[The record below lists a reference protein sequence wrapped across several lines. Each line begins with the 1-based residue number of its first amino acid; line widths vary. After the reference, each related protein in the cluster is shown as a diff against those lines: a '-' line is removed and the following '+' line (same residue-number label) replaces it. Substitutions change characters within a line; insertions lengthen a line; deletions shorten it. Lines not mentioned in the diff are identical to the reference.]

1 MAKADQISQVT
12 PKQLEV
18 LKVIARFEAKQCYS
32 ATIGEVAEKLGTSRT
47 TVFEHIAALRE
58 KGLVT
63 RSKGKARSSRLT
75 DQANRLLEQI
85 EDRYIEDVPAED
97 HKAGLNGIP
106 LVGRVAAGEPIE
118 AIENVEDVTLRS
130 VFGSG
135 DDIFALE
142 VVGDS
147 MIDEGIF
154 SGDRVICQKART
166 AANGQLVVAIVDDDS
181 ATLKRFYKEAN
192 RVRLQ
197 PANEAYD
204 PIYSDNC
211 RIEGIVLG
219 LLKEF

>member
-1 MAKADQISQVT
+1 MGKTEQLSQVT

-18 LKVIARFEAKQCYS
+18 LKEIARFEARRCYS

-75 DQANRLLEQI
+75 KPANRLLEQI
-85 EDRYIEDVPAED
+85 EDRDILPEFADDGDVDP
-97 HKAGLNGIP
+97 GGIP

-118 AIENVEDVTLRS
+118 AIENVESFTLKS
-130 VFGSG
+130 LFGSD

-154 SGDRVICQKART
+154 SGDRVICKKAKT
-166 AANGQLVVAIVDDDS
+166 AANGQMVVAIVDDES
-181 ATLKRFYKEAN
+181 ATLKRFYKEAD

-197 PANEAYD
+197 PANDAYD

-211 RIEGIVLG
+211 RIEGVVLG